1 MTTPS
6 PRTVVESEISAID
19 PDAQARHAND
29 GELSARFQCDMKP
42 LREPIDCRAMRMTR
56 NHADAEDL
64 LQDTLVKAYAYL
76 WHLYLFLFM
85 IGIRGGSWG
94 ADGHPPCPRPKSAT
108 RSVVFKAPS
117 AGLS

>member
-6 PRTVVESEISAID
+6 PRT
-19 PDAQARHAND
+19 ARHATD

-42 LREPIDCRAMRMTR
+42 LREPLDCRAMRMTR

-76 WHLYLFLFM
+76 WQGAAGEPTGTHLVPA
-85 IGIRGGSWG
+85 RNR
-94 ADGHPPCPRPKSAT
+94 PRD
-108 RSVVFKAPS
+108 R
-117 AGLS
+117 